1 MTTATDTLTVAA
13 LTKADAPDIA
23 RRQWEGFG
31 FRVLRVIDVV
41 PGPREGFWRVTA
53 DVEVVR
59 R

>member
-1 MTTATDTLTVAA
+1 MTTATDTMTVRAVS
-13 LTKADAPDIA
+13 KADAPDIA
-23 RRQWEGFG
+23 RRHWEPL

-41 PGPREGFWRVTA
+41 PGPQEGSWRVTA

>member
-23 RRQWEGFG
+23 RRQWEPL
-31 FRVLRVIDVV
+31 FRVLRVIEVV